1 MNNPAFTEREM
12 HLARHSVFN
21 MLRYRWGGRSPVGY
35 LGIPLRGLVLALD
48 AQCRRDYGEGFIGPK
63 RSKYV
68 VEFRETP
75 PGWPAVVPPGEA
87 FHFTNLV
94 VRKRARAGRRPKY
107 GPASK
112 EVIHARALTEYEAA
126 QQNG

>member
-12 HLARHSVFN
+12 YLARHSVFN

-63 RSKYV
+63 RGKYV
-68 VEFRETP
+68 VDFRETP

-94 VRKRARAGRRPKY
+94 VRRRRLGRRPKY
-107 GPASK
+107 GPDSK
-112 EVIHARALTEYEAA
+112 EATFTRTQEEYKAS
-126 QQNG
+126 QNV